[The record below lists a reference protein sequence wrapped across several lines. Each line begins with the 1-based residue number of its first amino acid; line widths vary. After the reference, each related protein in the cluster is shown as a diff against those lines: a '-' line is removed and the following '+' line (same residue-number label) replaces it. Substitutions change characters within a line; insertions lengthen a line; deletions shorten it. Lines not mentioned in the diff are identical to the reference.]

1 MAVSGGKPH
10 RLEGLGSVERV
21 LLQRFEPFLDVLRA
35 SALADWVNP
44 LRRLTLERLQPARH
58 GDLGD
63 WVEALERLSALCL
76 PDPCE
81 SSRVLDQPCVGV
93 AAEQPLSP
101 AVSVQLRQVLE
112 QLHPW
117 RKGPCCLHGIE
128 IDAEWRSDW
137 KWARLADAIAPLP
150 GRRVLDVGCGNGYYG
165 MRALGAGADLVLGID
180 PTLRFV
186 LQFLALEQL
195 IGAER
200 LAVFPLA
207 DDDLP
212 SLCAAGGQFDTLFS
226 MGVLYHRRDPIQHLA
241 RLRDCLRP
249 RGELVLETLVVDRP
263 SGESIVCEPSACE
276 PLLDQDADQRVRE
289 SRPPVCGPA
298 NADPLIPAGRY
309 ARMRNVHA
317 IPSVATLGDWIR
329 AAGYQDLQLV
339 DLSRTTIQEQRATPW
354 MRFQSLA
361 DFLDPNDPSLTIE
374 GHPAPVRAL
383 LLAQRAG

>member
-1 MAVSGGKPH
+1 MTASRH
-10 RLEGLGSVERV
+10 RLVR
-21 LLQRFEPFLDVLRA
+21 RFEPFLNVLRA
-35 SALADWVNP
+35 TTLAGWANP
-44 LRRLTLERLQPARH
+44 LRRLTMERLQPARH
-58 GDLGD
+58 GDLGA
-63 WVEALERLSALCL
+63 WIEALEHLSALSL
-76 PDPCE
+76 PAPCD
-81 SSRVLDQPCVGV
+81 SNPVLEQPGVGV
-93 AAEQPLSP
+93 TAEQPLSS
-101 AVSVQLRQVLE
+101 AVQVQLRQVLE

-117 RKGPCCLHGIE
+117 RKGPFCLHGIE

-137 KWARLADAIAPLP
+137 KWARLAAAISPLS

-165 MRALGAGADLVLGID
+165 FRALGAGADLVLGID

-186 LQFLALEQL
+186 LQFLAIEQL

-212 SLCAAGGQFDTLFS
+212 DLCAAAAGGFDTLFS

-249 RGELVLETLVVDRP
+249 GGELVLETLVTDRP
-263 SGESIVCEPSACE
+263 GC
-276 PLLDQDADQRVRE
+276 D
-289 SRPPVCGPA
+289 PA
-298 NADPLIPAGRY
+298 NVDTLIPAGRY

-317 IPSVATLGDWIR
+317 IPSVATLSDWIR

-361 DFLDPNDPSLTIE
+361 DFLDPDDPSLTIE

-383 LLAQRAG
+383 LVVRRAG